1 MEKLSAARNAAL
13 KALYETEK
21 SGAYLNAALRTVLA
35 EERLSA
41 RDSALATQLAA
52 GVERNRLYLDN
63 IIKNLSS
70 VKMKKIS
77 VHILNI
83 LRIGIYSIKFLDKI
97 PVSATVNECVR
108 LSRRY
113 GHSAS
118 AGFVNAVLRK
128 AAKTDDFLPPREAGE
143 EYISVRY
150 SCPPWLVQ
158 LWLSEGYGEPLFA
171 AMNEVPPVYV
181 RLNTLKASALGSG
194 YEKSSSA
201 PDAYIFTGSGSAE
214 NTEEYKNGLITVQ
227 DAASQRA
234 VRMLAPKENSA
245 VLDLC
250 AAPGG
255 KTTYM
260 AQLMKNTGQLI
271 SCDIHPHKTE
281 LLKKNIERMGI
292 VNARVMLND
301 ASVFNPEFE
310 NGFDCVLADV
320 PCSGLGILR
329 RKPDIKWKK
338 TPEELGGLVPL
349 QRKIID
355 NAARYVKSGGRILIS
370 TCTVNKAENEENIL
384 YFLGKHGDFA
394 LVEQKLFLPDKD
406 GTDGFF
412 AALLERK

>member
-13 KALYETEK
+13 KALCETEK
-21 SGAYLNAALRTVLA
+21 NGAYLNAALRSVLA
-35 EERLSA
+35 GEKLSA

-70 VKMKKIS
+70 IKMKKIS

-128 AAKTDDFLPPREAGE
+128 AAQTDDFLPPRGNTG
-143 EYISVRY
+143 EYISVKY
-150 SCPPWLVQ
+150 SCPPWLVN
-158 LWLSEGYGEPLFA
+158 LWLSEGYGEPFFE
-171 AMNEVPPVYV
+171 AMNGIPPVFV

-194 YEKSSSA
+194 FVKSSAA

-214 NTEEYKNGLITVQ
+214 NTEEYKNGYITVQ

-234 VRMLAPKENSA
+234 VRMLAPEENTA

-255 KTTYM
+255 KTTYI
-260 AQLMKNTGQLI
+260 AQLMKNTGQLT
-271 SCDIHPHKTE
+271 SCDIYPHKTE

-292 VNARVMLND
+292 ANTRVMLND
-301 ASVFNPEFE
+301 ASVFNPAFE

-338 TPEELGGLVPL
+338 NPDELDALVPL

-355 NAARYVKSGGRILIS
+355 NAARYVKKGGRILIS
-370 TCTVNKAENEENIL
+370 TCTVNKAENEDNIL
-384 YFLGKHGDFA
+384 YFLDKHSDFA
-394 LVEQKLFLPDKD
+394 LAEQKLFLPDKD